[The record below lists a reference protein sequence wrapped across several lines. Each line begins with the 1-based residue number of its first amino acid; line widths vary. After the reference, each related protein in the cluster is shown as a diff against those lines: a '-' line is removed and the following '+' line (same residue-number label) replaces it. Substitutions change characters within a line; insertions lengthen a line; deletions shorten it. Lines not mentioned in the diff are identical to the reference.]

1 MLKSLTRW
9 DDLYFRLSASDLH
22 DERWTAANF
31 GRQRVKDVAAAL
43 KWLERHDTNKYNI
56 QSISTAKLGT
66 VVVGALAGKKAKAVP
81 DDFLPFD
88 TRRLKKETGLTDE
101 SMEVLQR
108 LMKTRRMN
116 GRVIALL
123 ADELKTASL
132 RGDDSN

>member
-9 DDLYFRLSASDLH
+9 DDLYFRLSASDLK

>member
-1 MLKSLTRW
+1 MKNLTRW
-9 DDLYFRLSASDLH
+9 DDLYFRLSASDLK
-22 DERWTAANF
+22 DERWTAVNF

-43 KWLERHDTNKYNI
+43 KWLEKHDTTRYNI
-56 QSISTAKLGT
+56 QSIATAKLGT
-66 VVVGALAGKKAKAVP
+66 VVVGALAGKKAKATP

-88 TRRLKKETGLTDE
+88 TRKLKKEAGVTDE
-101 SMEVLQR
+101 SMTVLR
-108 LMKTRRMN
+108 ELMKTRRMN